1 MKKFIS
7 KILACFL
14 FQPCTAAENPTIVD
28 GTQDFNDEYIEIKFD
43 ASTIMIEF
51 ILTNKSDK
59 EIILDWDNVRF
70 IGLSGRST
78 RVMHSGVKYSQRF
91 DTQTATSIAP
101 HTSINDIME
110 PSSGMF
116 FVYREEV
123 EKPTK
128 EKVKL
133 QMPMIIDGKRK
144 EYIFTFDPKEL
155 YMKDKEIIEKAKE
168 DCLY

>member
-7 KILACFL
+7 KILACIL
-14 FQPCTAAENPTIVD
+14 LQPCTAAENSTIVD

-70 IGLSGRST
+70 FGLNGRIS
-78 RVMHSGVKYSQRF
+78 RVMHAGVKYSQRF
-91 DTQTATSIAP
+91 DTQTATSITP
-101 HTSINDIME
+101 HTTINDFMA

-133 QMPMIIDGKRK
+133 KMPIIIEGQTK